1 VIVCKNRHEISGTE
15 DPDINPYSY
24 IYLIFDKSAQNIR
37 WRKNSLFS
45 NVIGKPGYLHTKNG
59 NEIHIF
65 HPHQLKVD

>member
-37 WRKNSLFS
+37 WRKNSLFYKCYWETWIS
-45 NVIGKPGYLHTKNG
+45 AYKKW
-59 NEIHIF
+59 
-65 HPHQLKVD
+65 K